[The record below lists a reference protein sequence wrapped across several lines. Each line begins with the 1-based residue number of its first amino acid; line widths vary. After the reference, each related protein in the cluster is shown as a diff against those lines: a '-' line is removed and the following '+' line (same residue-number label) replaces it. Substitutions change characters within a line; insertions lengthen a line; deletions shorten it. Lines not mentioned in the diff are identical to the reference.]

1 MPPMDRSLVVS
12 VVVLLCVV
20 IHAAC
25 GRTDPAVQIAVDD
38 RISADA
44 GTAALSLDISI
55 NQGVIRL
62 AGEVTTREQ
71 RRRAVALARS
81 VDGVKDVVDGMQL
94 SDATIVAAVKSAL
107 AADPLVG
114 KIPIEVDA
122 NRGNIRLM
130 SDQTDK
136 EQRARAMELA
146 ANVDGVK
153 HVEDRMR

>member
-1 MPPMDRSLVVS
+1 VS
-12 VVVLLCVV
+12 IVVLLCVS
-20 IHAAC
+20 IHTAC
-25 GRTDPAVQIAVDD
+25 GRTDPAVQIAVDQ
-38 RISADA
+38 RLSADA
-44 GTAALSLDISI
+44 GTAPLSLDISI
-55 NQGVIRL
+55 NRGVVRL
-62 AGEVTTREQ
+62 AGEVTSREQ

-81 VDGVKDVVDGMQL
+81 VNGVKDVVDEMHL
-94 SDATIVAAVKSAL
+94 SDQTIVAAVKSAL

-114 KIPIEVDA
+114 KVPIEVDA

-136 EQRARAMELA
+136 DQRARAIELS